1 MRKTKLKPA
10 TWPDGTG
17 NIGDFAFCVHHEG
30 PIIERLTE
38 PAQNRI
44 GYINE
49 HKPMH
54 ERPVR
59 LAAFMPVDRAD
70 LPRSFL
76 KAWDRSRALS
86 DRARV
91 LWGKGDLLTAKS
103 KARYRVWRCWD
114 KANALCSKSNA
125 LEKQAIRA
133 HEDELIA
140 IFHTKCP
147 GVTFRKGYGLVFPE
161 AK

>member
-10 TWPDGTG
+10 TWPEGTG
-17 NIGDFAFCVHHEG
+17 QIGDMAWCVHHKI
-30 PIIERLTE
+30 IIERLTE
-38 PAQNRI
+38 PAQSRI
-44 GYINE
+44 DHIYRY
-49 HKPMH
+49 KPMH

-91 LWGKGDLLTAKS
+91 LWGRGDLLTAKS
-103 KARYRVWRCWD
+103 KARYRVYRCWD
-114 KANALCSKSNA
+114 KANALCCKSNA

-140 IFHTKCP
+140 LFHTKCP